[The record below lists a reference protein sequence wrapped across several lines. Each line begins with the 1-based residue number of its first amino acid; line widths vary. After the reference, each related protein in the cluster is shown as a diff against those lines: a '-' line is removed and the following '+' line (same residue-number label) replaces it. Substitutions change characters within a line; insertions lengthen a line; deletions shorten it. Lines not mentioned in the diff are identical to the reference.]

1 MLHKVQFK
9 NRKIKFL
16 TQVIYGRTIFYNY
29 FFSIILTWQMN
40 ALIISHYFSWLFIS
54 AKSIF

>member
-9 NRKIKFL
+9 NSKIKFL

-29 FFSIILTWQMN
+29 FYSIILTWQMN
-40 ALIISHYFSWLFIS
+40 ALIIFNMFIS